1 MELLGFVSILGL
13 PLGHLKASVVVVKAV
28 DVVAVH
34 HPTVMQG
41 PMLHHLLLV
50 LVRASQEF

>member
-28 DVVAVH
+28 ARPLDIARVGALGSEH
-34 HPTVMQG
+34 TYDG
-41 PMLHHLLLV
+41 I
-50 LVRASQEF
+50 